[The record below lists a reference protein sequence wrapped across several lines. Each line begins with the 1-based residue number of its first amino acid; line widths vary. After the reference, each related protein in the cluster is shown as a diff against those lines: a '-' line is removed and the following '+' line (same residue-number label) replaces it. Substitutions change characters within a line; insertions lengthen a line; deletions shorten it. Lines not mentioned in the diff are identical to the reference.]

1 MVRIVFA
8 TLMLAILSTL
18 PSVGNAVEN
27 GTRVIVSDHSY
38 WALIAR
44 LEAAIKRHKL
54 RIISR
59 ASVRGAERQ
68 RKLGIPGNMV
78 IGAFRDEYT
87 ARILRAN
94 VAAGIEA
101 PIRFYITRGE
111 NEKTT
116 TLWYRRPSWVLAPY
130 GDESGDLRA
139 LATELDTV
147 METIVTEATKRP
159 DRNKHLLVKR
169 NTGNRKAVK
178 PAAREPAPRK
188 PERVVTSTPGKP
200 ARTAKAKPAITT
212 SATKKKGA
220 LARSETAKTVAVTK
234 TESAV
239 PTPLAPKAPVAS
251 AAPKRLTGATPKPP
265 AGAASKLRAAAGPK
279 LRASAAPKPL
289 TRPDAAAPRPIE
301 AAPPQRAKAAAP
313 EQTSRR
319 PAAKTPVTPA
329 TKAKPERVTENKSIE
344 LSPLML
350 RLQGQ

>member
-1 MVRIVFA
+1 MVRFVFA

-18 PSVGNAVEN
+18 PSAGNAVEN

-38 WALIAR
+38 WALITR
-44 LEAAIKRHKL
+44 LEAAIKRQKL
-54 RIISR
+54 QIISR

-78 IGAFRDEYT
+78 IGAFRDEYA

-111 NEKTT
+111 NDKTT

-139 LATELDTV
+139 LATELDSV
-147 METIVTEATKRP
+147 MDKIVAEATKQPGPTR
-159 DRNKHLLVKR
+159 RLLVKR
-169 NTGNRKAVK
+169 NTGKRKAARPTPDK
-178 PAAREPAPRK
+178 PAARKA
-188 PERVVTSTPGKP
+188 ERVAKATPAKP
-200 ARTAKAKPAITT
+200 AKTAKATLPRQTDRTPAGPVKATLAKPAQRQP
-212 SATKKKGA
+212 S
-220 LARSETAKTVAVTK
+220 KTVAAT
-234 TESAV
+234 TQRRPA
-239 PTPLAPKAPVAS
+239 PLAGPAPAPIAR
-251 AAPKRLTGATPKPP
+251 AAPKPL
-265 AGAASKLRAAAGPK
+265 AGAKSKPLAG
-279 LRASAAPKPL
+279 AAPKPL
-289 TRPDAAAPRPIE
+289 TRAE
-301 AAPPQRAKAAAP
+301 AAPPRLVEAAPQQRAAKASAP

-319 PAAKTPVTPA
+319 ATVKPAAIRT
-329 TKAKPERVTENKSIE
+329 AKPKPDRVTEHRSIE

>member
-1 MVRIVFA
+1 MVRFVFA

-38 WALIAR
+38 WALITR
-44 LEAAIKRHKL
+44 LEAAIKRQKL
-54 RIISR
+54 RVISR

-68 RKLGIPGNMV
+68 RKFGIPGNMV
-78 IGAFRDEYT
+78 IGAFRDEYA

-101 PIRFYITRGE
+101 PIRFYITRDE

-139 LATELDTV
+139 LAAELDRV

-159 DRNKHLLVKR
+159 DRGNRLLVKR
-169 NTGNRKAVK
+169 NTGKRRAVRPTPDKPATRKIERVAKATPAKSAKTAKAALPKQAGRTPAKPVKAALVK
-178 PAAREPAPRK
+178 PAQREPSKTAAVASQK
-188 PERVVTSTPGKP
+188 
-200 ARTAKAKPAITT
+200 RTA
-212 SATKKKGA
+212 
-220 LARSETAKTVAVTK
+220 
-234 TESAV
+234 
-239 PTPLAPKAPVAS
+239 PTPLVRPAPVAL
-251 AAPKRLTGATPKPP
+251 AAPKPLTGAAAKPL
-265 AGAASKLRAAAGPK
+265 AGAGPK
-279 LRASAAPKPL
+279 PLASAAPKPL
-289 TRPDAAAPRPIE
+289 TRTAAAPPRPVE
-301 AAPPQRAKAAAP
+301 AAPQQRAKASGP
-313 EQTSRR
+313 EQTSGQALVKE
-319 PAAKTPVTPA
+319 PAVRTG
-329 TKAKPERVTENKSIE
+329 KAKPERVTERRSIE